1 MGDPNAEEAVLLI
14 HGFGAN
20 TNHWRFNQPVLA
32 ELLPTYAIDL
42 LGFGRSD
49 QPRARLKDESV
60 SADAVHYGFDL
71 WGQQV
76 ADFCRQ
82 VIDRPV
88 RLVGNSI
95 GGVVALRAA
104 QLLGERCRGVVLID
118 CAQRLM
124 DDKQLST
131 QPAWMAWIR
140 PLLKTMVRQR
150 WLSTALFRNAARPGV
165 IRSVLKQAYPSG
177 ANIDDDLVDLLF
189 QPTQRR
195 GAAEAFRGFINLF
208 DDYLAP
214 RLMAEMSTPVDLI
227 WGEKDPWEPI
237 AEAERWAQTLDC
249 IQSLSVI
256 HNAGPLPP
264 RRSTGSG
271 ESGASAADQRK
282 INSTGDIGL
291 HLITHP
297 AQTGQAITLKIANTV
312 TTHAQNPTDAGEA
325 HGVFPIH
332 AVTHAQHLLLQMGQ
346 LPQEAAQIAL
356 EAILF
361 HLIAGQGHHRRRATP
376 AVRCRHHRQPSSPG
390 SPADVRG
397 TSDP

>member
-1 MGDPNAEEAVLLI
+1 MGDPSAEEAVLLI

-20 TNHWRFNQPVLA
+20 TNHWRFNQPFLA
-32 ELLPTYAIDL
+32 EQAPTYAIDL

-49 QPRARLKDESV
+49 QPRARLKEEPV
-60 SADAVHYGFDL
+60 SADCVHYSFDL

-76 ADFCRQ
+76 ADFCRE

-124 DDKQLST
+124 DDKQLAT

-189 QPTQRR
+189 QPTQRE

-208 DDYLAP
+208 DDHLAP

-227 WGEKDPWEPI
+227 WGEQDPWEPV
-237 AEAERWAQTLDC
+237 AEAKRWAQTLDC
-249 IQSLSVI
+249 IQSLSMI
-256 HNAGPLPP
+256 HNAGHCPHDETPDQVNPVLQQLINA
-264 RRSTGSG
+264 RST
-271 ESGASAADQRK
+271 Q
-282 INSTGDIGL
+282 
-291 HLITHP
+291 
-297 AQTGQAITLKIANTV
+297 QAT
-312 TTHAQNPTDAGEA
+312 
-325 HGVFPIH
+325 
-332 AVTHAQHLLLQMGQ
+332 
-346 LPQEAAQIAL
+346 
-356 EAILF
+356 
-361 HLIAGQGHHRRRATP
+361 
-376 AVRCRHHRQPSSPG
+376 
-390 SPADVRG
+390 
-397 TSDP
+397 